1 MENEF
6 DRIIRERLSEDSSA
20 PADLWDKIESKLD
33 AFENPIEAKKPIEIS
48 PIWKYAAA
56 AVVSGIAVALGF
68 MFVNN
73 NHSNSE
79 LLGNKP
85 SVLKQQDIQIGEEL
99 TPAVQLVS
107 VGEVKQTDTK
117 VMPLKNVVKHK
128 VKHTLVDEQLVAV
141 NDNAVYQSEEVS
153 NIPVFALKL
162 NSHKTTYGM
171 NDKITVLSGE
181 PMRVEVDAELN
192 QKHIVIQ
199 QRLRLINEHHNM
211 LKKLKEISY

>member
-1 MENEF
+1 M
-6 DRIIRERLSEDSSA
+6 
-20 PADLWDKIESKLD
+20 
-33 AFENPIEAKKPIEIS
+33 
-48 PIWKYAAA
+48 
-56 AVVSGIAVALGF
+56 
-68 MFVNN
+68 
-73 NHSNSE
+73 
-79 LLGNKP
+79 
-85 SVLKQQDIQIGEEL
+85 KQHDIQIGEEL